1 MYNKNRAKMKLALKH
16 IRVALFVVLATGF
29 FGNGAMAKNESCI
42 FSIFSKYENYQG
54 VTMLSA
60 SKELFKQYKITQ
72 FKSIIFENGVKVL
85 PEIRACIEK
94 EKAGAVKMKE
104 TVQDGLL
111 MGGYYRLKAE
121 TPEMN
126 RYLIF
131 KVKEKKVT
139 LIYVEGSLTPDE
151 LVELLK

>member
-1 MYNKNRAKMKLALKH
+1 MKLKVFKMKLLSKRTAATL
-16 IRVALFVVLATGF
+16 LLVLATGF
-29 FGNGAMAKNESCI
+29 SANEATAQNESCI
-42 FSIFSKYENYQG
+42 FSIFNKYENYQG

-60 SKELFKQYKITQ
+60 SKEVLKQYKITQ
-72 FKSIIFENGVKVL
+72 FKSMIFENGTKIL

-94 EKAGAVKMKE
+94 EKLGAVKMKE

-111 MGGYYRLKAE
+111 MGGYYRLKTE
-121 TPEMN
+121 TSEIN
-126 RYLIF
+126 CYLIF

-139 LIYVEGSLTPDE
+139 LIYVEGNLTPDE

>member
-1 MYNKNRAKMKLALKH
+1 MKVKVFKIKLLSKH
-16 IRVALFVVLATGF
+16 IVPALLLVLATGF
-29 FGNGAMAKNESCI
+29 SVNKTMAQNEPCI
-42 FSIFSKYENYQG
+42 FSIFTKYENYQG

-60 SKELFKQYKITQ
+60 SKELLKQYKITQ
-72 FKSIIFENGVKVL
+72 FKSIIFENGTKVL

-94 EKAGAVKMKE
+94 EKTGAVKMKE
-104 TVQDGLL
+104 MVQDGLL
-111 MGGYYRLKAE
+111 MGGYYRLKTETAE
-121 TPEMN
+121 KN

-139 LIYVEGSLTPDE
+139 LIYVEGDLTPDE